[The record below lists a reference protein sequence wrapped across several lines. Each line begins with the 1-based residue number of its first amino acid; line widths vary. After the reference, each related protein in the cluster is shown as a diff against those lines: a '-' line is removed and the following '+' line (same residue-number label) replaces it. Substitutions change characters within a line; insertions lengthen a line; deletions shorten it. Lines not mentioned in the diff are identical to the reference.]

1 MFMEAINDP
10 VISVWNLN
18 DYSLR
23 KEILSPGDYR
33 LKIKINENYD
43 ILGIGNP
50 FQINFYSV

>member
-1 MFMEAINDP
+1 MEAINDP